1 MYANVKSRFLMQNK
15 RNLTNS
21 ELLSKEFLTRFFLDE
36 KFNQIKKYRRMGIQN
51 QTIETQKP

>member
-1 MYANVKSRFLMQNK
+1 MYANVKSRFSMQNK

-36 KFNQIKKYRRMGIQN
+36 KFNQIKNYRRMGIQN